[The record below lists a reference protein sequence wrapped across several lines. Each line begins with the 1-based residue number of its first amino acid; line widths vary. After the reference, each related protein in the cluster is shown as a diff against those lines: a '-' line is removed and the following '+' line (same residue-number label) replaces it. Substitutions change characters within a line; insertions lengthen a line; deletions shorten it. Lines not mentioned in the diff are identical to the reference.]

1 MKVLCWH
8 SSRFLGEAL
17 SYSFSRE
24 HDFDVM
30 DAVTTPDA
38 ALQSLAAHALDV
50 LVVGAVPLST
60 LQQWQIQVPITKA
73 SSVKSLY
80 LGVHLSPLVL
90 QQVMTVG
97 FDGILD
103 ADASHSDAAD
113 FVRSIYNGTD
123 LTNAPGKSSGEIFSG
138 VALDFV
144 SACEDLVDHKVLAA
158 LSVGMTDREIA
169 EHAAITFQN
178 TRNRIG
184 RLLHTLNIQNR
195 TQLAIHYLR
204 YRYLTEGDRALFD
217 GSP

>member
-1 MKVLCWH
+1 MKVMCWH
-8 SSRFLGEAL
+8 SSRLLGEAL
-17 SYSFSRE
+17 SYSLARE
-24 HDFDVM
+24 HDFDVLGPV
-30 DAVTTPDA
+30 ATPED
-38 ALQSLAAHALDV
+38 ALQSLQAHALDV

-60 LQQWQIQVPITKA
+60 LQQWQTQVPITKA

-80 LGVHLSPLVL
+80 LGVYPSPLVM
-90 QQVMTVG
+90 QQVKTVG

-113 FVRSIYNGTD
+113 FVRSIHNGTD
-123 LTNAPGKSSGEIFSG
+123 LRNVPSKSSGEIFRG
-138 VALDFV
+138 NVFDFV
-144 SACEDLVDHKVLAA
+144 SACEDFIDHKVLAA

-169 EHAAITFQN
+169 EHVAISFQN

-204 YRYLTEGDRALFD
+204 YRYLTEGDRAVFD
-217 GSP
+217 ASP

>member
-8 SSRFLGEAL
+8 SSRLLGEAL
-17 SYSFSRE
+17 SYSFARE
-24 HDFDVM
+24 HDFDVLGPVVNPE
-30 DAVTTPDA
+30 D
-38 ALQSLAAHALDV
+38 ALQSLQAHSLDV

-60 LQQWQIQVPITKA
+60 LQQWQTQVPIAKV

-80 LGVHLSPLVL
+80 LGVHPSPQIV

-113 FVRSIYNGTD
+113 FVRSIHNGTE
-123 LTNAPGKSSGEIFSG
+123 LKNAPSSSLGKIFSG
-138 VALDFV
+138 HVLDFV
-144 SACEDLVDHKVLAA
+144 SACEDLVDHEVLTA
-158 LSVGMTDREIA
+158 LSIGMTDREIA
-169 EHAAITFQN
+169 EHVAITFQN

-204 YRYLTEGDRALFD
+204 YRYLTDGERALFD
-217 GSP
+217 V

>member
-8 SSRFLGEAL
+8 SSRLLGEAL
-17 SYSFSRE
+17 SYSLARE
-24 HDFDVM
+24 HDFDVLGPVVSS
-30 DAVTTPDA
+30 DD
-38 ALQSLAAHALDV
+38 ALQSLQAHALDV
-50 LVVGAVPLST
+50 LVVAAVPLSI
-60 LQQWQIQVPITKA
+60 LQQWQTQVPITKA

-80 LGVHLSPLVL
+80 LGAHLSPDVTE
-90 QQVMTVG
+90 QVITVG

-103 ADASHSDAAD
+103 ADASHSDTAD
-113 FVRSIYNGTD
+113 FVRSIHNGTE
-123 LTNAPGKSSGEIFSG
+123 LTNTSSRSSGKVFSG
-138 VALDFV
+138 HVLDFV

-184 RLLHTLNIQNR
+184 RLLHTLSIQNR